1 MQSRRVMVWSTI
13 YIHQFIYG
21 KEQLV
26 LTTSTFQDT
35 LGHLPFSLLQQNE
48 PTLSPTSRPTSRLY
62 LHELLTRY
70 RNLLSNPL
78 HFSSSAPQ
86 RLSKPTPISV
96 WYQAFVK
103 VLSFWSCNWRS
114 ISLLYLK
121 KIETPP
127 LEVDKELK
135 HWQKCPNVTRH

>member
-26 LTTSTFQDT
+26 LTTTTFQDT

-78 HFSSSAPQ
+78 HFSSSSAPQ

-96 WYQAFVK
+96 
-103 VLSFWSCNWRS
+103 
-114 ISLLYLK
+114 
-121 KIETPP
+121 
-127 LEVDKELK
+127 
-135 HWQKCPNVTRH
+135 